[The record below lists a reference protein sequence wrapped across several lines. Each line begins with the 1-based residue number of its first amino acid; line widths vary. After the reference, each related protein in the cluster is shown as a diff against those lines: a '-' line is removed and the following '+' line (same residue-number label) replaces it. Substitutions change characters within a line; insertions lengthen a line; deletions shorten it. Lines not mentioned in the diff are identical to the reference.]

1 MEVYIRFNNQE
12 EREQIEATQ
21 TMAYLRDESIGNIR
35 FLVYDDGIDA
45 PFTIPDE
52 VMKAAFVE
60 MLSLVNAL
68 NTVANLDQVSPA
80 EFLVGVKAR
89 L

>member
-1 MEVYIRFNNQE
+1 MEIYIRFNSQE

-21 TMAYLRDESIGNIR
+21 TNAFLRDESIGNIR
-35 FLVYDDGIDA
+35 FLVYDDGLDA

-52 VMKAAFVE
+52 VVKAAFLE

-68 NTVANLDQVSPA
+68 NAVASIQTVSPA
-80 EFLVGVKAR
+80 EFLTGVKSR